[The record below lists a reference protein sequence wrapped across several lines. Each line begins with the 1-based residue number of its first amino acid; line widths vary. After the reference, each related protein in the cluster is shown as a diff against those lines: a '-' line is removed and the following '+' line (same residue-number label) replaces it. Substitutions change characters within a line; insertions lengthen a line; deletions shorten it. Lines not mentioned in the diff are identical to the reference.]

1 MTERKFTKALG
12 KPGMAAQLRE
22 TVSQVVRET
31 AVQCKPVQVEPL
43 DFETFVL
50 KNKTVLQ
57 NDPQRELLLYPADD
71 VSQVVLP
78 RKYRTLGNNV
88 PSEESEL
95 AGCGLLI
102 RECVKSYS
110 SNWNIIHYKYSAYS
124 GSYLS
129 LPKVLK
135 YEDLNDEVY
144 EVDSDIDPTTEV
156 CCLPVDQDAVS
167 KQGVLLGAQEA
178 EAAVAHSPVQHS
190 LSELPLSSRPRAS
203 RSSSLSPSI
212 FPHMGGM
219 MRSFKRRH
227 CLLRREPDGTHALR
241 LYKDENR
248 SEVKATIVID
258 LCSAVVQNPSKGPL
272 CFEILSSAG
281 GSLTLA
287 AESDAEMHDWISKLS
302 AVISRRR
309 KQGEVPPE
317 KKRLPKPTL
326 AKSTGSQMNLDSLR
340 IRYACETDMSIA
352 LARRESRRGL
362 FTVYPFGMAKGA
374 GGARQGGLAA
384 AEEEEEDEEAA
395 SVEPY
400 CEHFGHRVV
409 VHCKGLRFRLR
420 AAQPSQGSGGQQV
433 EPYFTS
439 LALFDA
445 KQGRKISEN
454 FHFDINGKEMVDMLP
469 PLCDKLDG
477 DIEGDE
483 DPSVTESVPEDWA
496 LSARKAIFSVQ
507 DPHPEIYLVVRI
519 EKVLQGG
526 SVAAAAD
533 PYVRSA
539 KSSDPLMAPPRLLRT
554 VQSFCQR
561 LGYYRMPFAWC
572 ARPLFTTQSCGLDTV
587 SEFPVI
593 YRQDVGRMSDDDL
606 LKVLADFKKPEK
618 MSRWTVIPG
627 VIELSVEPYS
637 EPMPNSLS
645 CSMVPLKPFPTPP
658 THSASVE
665 MMEFEPS
672 TNPSLF
678 PHTSF
683 LHNAYISP
691 KSLRFEAQRT
701 FARARNISCTVEI
714 RDSDEEGAQ
723 PLKCLYGR
731 PCCHRKSSLWMRRV
745 TCPVVHHS
753 TNPVWYEEV
762 KVRLPVCLLPSHH
775 ALFTFHHIPCEAPRR
790 RVSSEGGGEGG
801 DRASIAS
808 SVSSYEGGIVPGGNC
823 VGYAWLP
830 LVAALGVDEHCL
842 PVATSLPPG
851 YLSLPQS
858 TNTPTNASEFA
869 WVDGRKPIFSV
880 CVRLTSTV
888 LSADQHLN
896 KLFELAE
903 GLPSKLLP
911 DACRILK
918 EVQAISIPTAVLFLP
933 TLFNQLFRLLL
944 LSAYPLSSDN
954 KDIGCDVGLSV
965 LRLIVHLV
973 HELLQAGHSNAL
985 YGYLKFVF
993 LGPAMSGM
1001 ESEQMRVP
1009 SPGLSSPLHHG
1020 GAAAM
1025 VPTVHEELSRHLPTL
1040 LRPANT
1046 DSFVINHFMLHSRFF
1061 FGAMIKSMA
1070 QHLLS
1075 TGRIKMHRNERFS
1088 SDYLFRVQSLLQVLC
1103 PLVTQKHSEMP
1114 EETSELNR
1122 SIAFFLKRCLSF
1134 MDRGYVFRLINGYV
1148 ARFNP
1153 GDPPSLSAYKFTF
1166 LRLLC
1171 SHEHYVALN
1180 LPLDAPI
1187 LSAAL
1192 RGTSTSSM
1200 GRTTPSGTD
1209 EEADACMGQA
1219 PQSIPS
1225 EAFCQHHFLAGLLQ
1239 REVRSALSEGT
1250 HVRSTALSTLRQ
1262 LLTKHELDDR
1272 YQTKGRLSRIAALY
1286 EPWLAIMLESVGR
1299 LEEKSG
1305 GGGDAIRASSV
1316 GRAVTLSNGTSDE
1329 RELGRMAQQPSPMD
1343 SPILAAISRSSRG
1356 GDLAIFHNTVVNGIV
1371 QGEAG
1376 DCDSPLAHGTA
1387 GSVDFSSSGSQ
1398 GILRPTT
1405 SGHSRSPSGMIHY
1418 DNLLP
1423 SEVHDMLL
1431 CFLFVVKHLGED
1443 KLVAWWSKLSENE
1456 LLSFFHILEICL
1468 HHFRYQGRRHIE
1480 ARSRTDLSD
1489 VARAGGVGGRGGE
1502 DGGGRAMTLPARVQP
1517 PTEAS
1522 LSSIGIDGGMRRG
1535 GGSGGVGGI
1544 PFKTEAPL
1552 MTSRKCDP
1560 IYQAL
1565 LEANVATEVGLVVL
1579 DALGLFCTHGG
1590 SAGTELPP
1598 VDGPIL
1604 QSVFGVHL
1612 SFLRVGQSETLLGHV
1627 FAALRAFADN
1637 FAPAIF
1643 KGSTVICGQLC
1654 HELLRCC
1661 RSRLSTIRN
1670 EACTLLYL
1678 LMRGNY
1684 KFTAGK
1690 GIMRIHTQI
1699 MVSVSKML
1707 GTGIA
1712 ALDSAHLRESLLLI
1726 DDLADRDLSVRGTVF
1741 PRKVADLTKRVRTV
1755 LATMTRMREHG
1766 AHDPEML
1773 TDMQHSLASSYAS
1786 MPQLRHAWLHSMA
1799 VSHQKND
1806 NFSEGAMCQLHV
1818 AALIAQ
1824 FLKQQNLLS
1833 WGAESFALIS
1843 SNIVVDEKGPELDT
1857 GSADTSYSEDALLR
1871 QVELC
1876 AEWIRKAERYE
1887 LLGPLYRLVLPIYE
1901 RRRQYDA
1908 LAAAYSN
1915 LALSCSKIIEVERS
1929 GRRLLGTYFRV
1940 AFYGRASPWEKR
1952 GVEYVYHEPKVTPLA
1967 EVSER
1972 LRQQHSD
1979 RHGADSVRLV
1989 MESQSLDPESLDPKL
2004 AHIQVTHVVPYFEA
2018 EGGGGGGLGGRGVAE
2033 GPPWLARVTSF
2044 DRHHDIRHFV
2054 FETPF
2059 VEGGGGTRSEEL
2071 HLQWKRKTILTTEY
2085 SFPYMKK
2092 RILVVEKR
2100 EENLSPIEVAVD
2112 EMRMRVAELQEV
2124 VSSTPTDAKKLQLRL
2139 QGSVCVQ
2146 VNAGPLAYAKAFLD
2160 TSKAD
2165 ESTFPEDKLDQLRE
2179 IFVEFLK
2186 VCNAALKLNASIVSS
2201 DRYEY
2206 QKVLSDNY
2214 KRLVRDLHRLTD
2226 GVISNAS
2233 GYESPVPTATDD
2245 REPGDLR
2252 KRNSRLLFGMIGG
2265 ASIGSSTA

>member
-31 AVQCKPVQVEPL
+31 AVQSKPALVEPL

-57 NDPQRELLLYPADD
+57 NDPQRELLLYPTDD

-78 RKYRTLGNNV
+78 RKYRTVTSNV
-88 PSEESEL
+88 PSENEL
-95 AGCGLLI
+95 SGCGLLV

-110 SNWNIIHYKYSAYS
+110 SNWNVIHYKYSAYS

-129 LPKVLK
+129 LRKVLT
-135 YEDLNDEVY
+135 YDDLNDEVY
-144 EVDSDIDPTTEV
+144 EVDSDIDPTTEAFFV
-156 CCLPVDQDAVS
+156 PVDQESVS
-167 KQGVLLGAQEA
+167 KQGVLLGGQETA
-178 EAAVAHSPVQHS
+178 EGALANLHSPVQHS
-190 LSELPLSSRPRAS
+190 VSELPLSSRPRAA

-227 CLLRREPDGTHALR
+227 CLLRREPDGTHVLR

-248 SEVKATIVID
+248 SEVKATIVVD

-287 AESDAEMHDWISKLS
+287 AESDTEMYDWISKLS
-302 AVISRRR
+302 SVISRR
-309 KQGEVPPE
+309 KKPGDVPLE
-317 KKRLPKPTL
+317 KRRISKPAL
-326 AKSTGSQMNLDSLR
+326 AKGNQGSQTNLDSLR
-340 IRYACETDMSIA
+340 IRYSCESDVSIA
-352 LARRESRRGL
+352 LARRENRRGL
-362 FTVYPFGMAKGA
+362 FTVHPFGMGKEPAI
-374 GGARQGGLAA
+374 QGLEGPSL
-384 AEEEEEDEEAA
+384 EEEEEEEAN
-395 SVEPY
+395 VEPY
-400 CEHFGHRVV
+400 CEHFGHRVL
-409 VHCKGLRFRLR
+409 VHCKSLRFRLR
-420 AAQPSQGSGGQQV
+420 AAAPLQGSGDQQV

-445 KQGRKISEN
+445 KQGRKISET
-454 FHFDINGKEMVDMLP
+454 FYFDVNGREVVDLLP
-469 PLCDKLDG
+469 PLCDKL
-477 DIEGDE
+477 E
-483 DPSVTESVPEDWA
+483 DDVDDSKTTASETIPEDWA
-496 LSARKAIFSVQ
+496 LSACKAIFSVH
-507 DPHPEIYLVVRI
+507 DPHPEVYLVVRI

-526 SVAAAAD
+526 TVAAAAE

-539 KSSDPLMAPPRLLRT
+539 KGSDPLLAPPRLLRT

-561 LGYYRMPFAWC
+561 LGYYRMPFAWS
-572 ARPLFTTQSCGLDTV
+572 ARPLFITPSCGLDTV

-593 YRQDVGRMSDDDL
+593 YRQDVGKMSDDDL

-627 VIELSVEPYS
+627 CIELSIEPFS
-637 EPMPNSLS
+637 EPIPNSLS
-645 CSMVPLKPFPTPP
+645 CSMVPLKPFPSPP
-658 THSASVE
+658 THPASVE
-665 MMEFEPS
+665 VMEFDPS
-672 TNPSLF
+672 TPSLSLH

-714 RDSDEEGAQ
+714 RDSDKEGAL
-723 PLKCLYGR
+723 PLKCIYGR
-731 PCCHRKSSLWMRRV
+731 PSCQRNSSLWTARV

-753 TNPVWYEEV
+753 TNPIWYEEV
-762 KVRLPVCLLPSHH
+762 KVRLPVCLQPSHH
-775 ALFTFHHIPCEAPRR
+775 VLFTFHHVPCEAPRR
-790 RVSSEGGGEGG
+790 RVSEGGEAS
-801 DRASIAS
+801 DRTSIAS
-808 SVSSYEGGIVPGGNC
+808 SISSFDGSIVPVGNC
-823 VGYAWLP
+823 VGYSWIP
-830 LVAALGVDEHCL
+830 LSAAYGVEEHCL
-842 PVATSLPPG
+842 PVATSLPPA
-851 YLSLPQS
+851 YLSLPQT
-858 TNTPTNASEFA
+858 TNTTTATTNVSDFA
-869 WVDGRKPIFSV
+869 WVDGKKPIFSV
-880 CVRLTSTV
+880 FVRVASTV
-888 LSADQHLN
+888 SSPDQHLN
-896 KLFELAE
+896 NVFELAE
-903 GLPSKLLP
+903 SLSSKP
-911 DACRILK
+911 QAEACRILK
-918 EVQAISIPTAVLFLP
+918 EAQAISIPTAVLFLP

-944 LSAYPLSSDN
+944 LSAYPPSSEN
-954 KDIGCDVGLSV
+954 KDVGNSVGLAV

-985 YGYLKFVF
+985 YGYLKYVF
-993 LGPAMSGM
+993 LGPAMSGI
-1001 ESEQMRVP
+1001 EGEQTCSPSHLP
-1009 SPGLSSPLHHG
+1009 SPIHHLVS
-1020 GAAAM
+1020 ANASL
-1025 VPTVHEELSRHLPTL
+1025 PTVHEELSRHLPVL

-1088 SDYLFRVQSLLQVLC
+1088 SDYLYRVQSLLQVLC
-1103 PLVTQKHSEMP
+1103 PLVTQKHSEMAD
-1114 EETSELNR
+1114 ETSELNK

-1148 ARFNP
+1148 GRFNP
-1153 GDPPSLSAYKFTF
+1153 GDPPSLCAYKFTF
-1166 LRLLC
+1166 LRILC

-1180 LPLDAPI
+1180 LPLDVAI
-1187 LSAAL
+1187 LSATM
-1192 RGTSTSSM
+1192 RGSSSSSV
-1200 GRTTPSGTD
+1200 GRTTPSGGD
-1209 EEADACMGQA
+1209 EESESVG
-1219 PQSIPS
+1219 PVSQSIPS
-1225 EAFCQHHFLAGLLQ
+1225 ETFCQYHFLAGLLQ
-1239 REVRSALSEGT
+1239 REVRSALLEGM
-1250 HVRSTALSTLRQ
+1250 HVRSTALSVLRQ
-1262 LLTKHELDDR
+1262 LLTKHELDER

-1286 EPWLAIMLESVGR
+1286 EPWLTIMLENVGR
-1299 LEEKSG
+1299 LEEKGSG
-1305 GGGDAIRASSV
+1305 ESTGGKGGSL
-1316 GRAVTLSNGTSDE
+1316 GRAVTVVNGMVDD
-1329 RELGRMAQQPSPMD
+1329 REWGRLMTHQQQQPSPMD
-1343 SPILAAISRSSRG
+1343 SPILAAISRGSRG
-1356 GDLAIFHNTVVNGIV
+1356 GDLAALHAGVVNGLV
-1371 QGEAG
+1371 QGESG
-1376 DCDSPLAHGTA
+1376 DADSPIPLATPSA
-1387 GSVDFSSSGSQ
+1387 VEFSSSGSQ
-1398 GILRPTT
+1398 GVLRA
-1405 SGHSRSPSGMIHY
+1405 GHSRSPSGMIH
-1418 DNLLP
+1418 LESLSP

-1431 CFLFVVKHLGED
+1431 CFLFVIKHLGEE

-1456 LLSFFHILEICL
+1456 LLNFFHILEICL
-1468 HHFRYQGRRHIE
+1468 HRFRYQGRRHIE

-1489 VARAGGVGGRGGE
+1489 VARSGPTIGRE
-1502 DGGGRAMTLPARVQP
+1502 GGRAMTLPARVQP

-1522 LSSIGIDGGMRRG
+1522 LSSIGLDGGLRRG

-1544 PFKTEAPL
+1544 PFKTEVPVAA
-1552 MTSRKCDP
+1552 SRKCDP

-1590 SAGTELPP
+1590 SAGAELPP

-1637 FAPAIF
+1637 FSPAIF

-1661 RSRLSTIRN
+1661 GSRLSTTRT

-1678 LMRGNY
+1678 LMRGNF

-1690 GIMRIHTQI
+1690 SIMRIHTQV
-1699 MVSVSKML
+1699 MVAVSKML
-1707 GTGIA
+1707 SAGIA
-1712 ALDSAHLRESLLLI
+1712 TLDSANLRESLGLI
-1726 DDLADRDLSVRGTVF
+1726 DDLAERDLSVRGTGF
-1741 PRKVADLTKRVRTV
+1741 PREVADLTKRVKTV
-1755 LATMTRMREHG
+1755 LATMARMREHG

-1773 TDMQHSLASSYAS
+1773 ADMQHSLASSYAS
-1786 MPQLRHAWLHSMA
+1786 TPQLRHAWLHSMA
-1799 VSHQKND
+1799 MSHQKND
-1806 NFSEGAMCQLHV
+1806 NLSEGAMCQLHV
-1818 AALIAQ
+1818 AALISQ
-1824 FLKQQNLLS
+1824 FLKQQGLLS

-1843 SNIVVDEKGPELDT
+1843 SNIAIDEKGPELDT
-1857 GSADTSYSEDALLR
+1857 GSVDASYSEDSLLK

-1901 RRRQYDA
+1901 KRRQYDA
-1908 LAAAYSN
+1908 LATAYSN
-1915 LALSCSKIIEVERS
+1915 LALSCNKIIEVERS

-1940 AFYGRASPWEKR
+1940 AFYGRASPWEKK

-1967 EVSER
+1967 EISER
-1972 LRQQHSD
+1972 LRQQHSE
-1979 RHGADSVRLV
+1979 RYGADSVRLG
-1989 MESQSLDPESLDPKL
+1989 MESQSLDPETLDPKL
-2004 AHIQVTHVVPYFEA
+2004 AHIQVTHVVPYFE
-2018 EGGGGGGLGGRGVAE
+2018 R
-2033 GPPWLARVTSF
+2033 PPWMARVTSF

-2059 VEGGGGTRSEEL
+2059 VEGGGGTHSEEL
-2071 HLQWKRKTILTTEY
+2071 HLQWKKRTILTMEY

-2092 RILVVEKR
+2092 RILVVERR
-2100 EENLSPIEVAVD
+2100 EERLSPIEVALD

-2124 VSSTPTDAKKLQLRL
+2124 VSSSPIDAKKLQLRL

-2160 TSKAD
+2160 PSRC
-2165 ESTFPEDKLDQLRE
+2165 EGSSFPEDKLDQLRE
-2179 IFVEFLK
+2179 AFVEFLK
-2186 VCNAALKLNASIVSS
+2186 VCSAALKLNAGIVSS

-2206 QKVLSDNY
+2206 QKVLSDNF
-2214 KRLVRDLHRLTD
+2214 KRLVRDLHKLTD
-2226 GVISNAS
+2226 GVISHAS
-2233 GYESPVPTATDD
+2233 GYDSPVPTAVDE
-2245 REPGDLR
+2245 REPGDIR